1 MSKKKQ
7 TWVSPS
13 DNGWKVQHEESKK
26 PTKIFKTQKEA
37 IDYWR
42 NLSKNMETEF
52 IVQWK
57 KWQIRIKD
65 SHWNDFPNI
74 PW

>member
-1 MSKKKQ
+1 MSKKQQ

-13 DNGWKVQHEESKK
+13 EKWWKVQHEESERA
-26 PTKIFKTQKEA
+26 TKIFSTQKEA

-42 NLSKNMETEF
+42 NLSKNMKTEF

-57 KWQIRIKD
+57 GGQIRIKD
-65 SHWNDFPNI
+65 SHGNDSPNI
-74 PW
+74 YG

>member
-7 TWVSPS
+7 TWVSPRWE
-13 DNGWKVQHEESKK
+13 DWIVQHEDSGKA
-26 PTKIFKTQKEA
+26 TRVFDTQKEA

-42 NLSKNMETEF
+42 WLSKNMETEF
-52 IVQWK
+52 IVQSK
-57 KWQIRIKD
+57 KWTIRIKD
-65 SHWNDFPNI
+65 SHGSDSENI